1 MYASLIIS
9 LLAAFVAMLG
19 KQWLNRYLRN
29 SGGSMIERCGDRQL
43 KCDGLKKWPLHFCI
57 ESLPVMLQVALL
69 LLVCGLC
76 KHMWSINPTV
86 AYTLIILAG
95 LGVLF
100 YLVIVLV
107 GTLSYACPFQT
118 PASTALRDLWKVLR
132 RAIVA
137 IIVYHMQRLRQ
148 LQDTFLLPR
157 RQPPPPT
164 PLDDVELDQLG
175 DVQVEQP
182 KEWLTPKD
190 LVKIHRAD
198 ANDARCVSWILRSI
212 TDPEALDAAIQLAG
226 KVQWFKEGADT
237 EPPYDII
244 IFAFHTCFDSNGNM
258 YPGSRDRAYY
268 SGRAIQWIHTL
279 AKCKSEELTHRFPFL
294 FTTYKS
300 PASDPDLARLLKINS
315 WNSVNI
321 RFVEYLSNTNPGRPH
336 SHSLWMSNLL
346 LHHTWANRA
355 ALDFNWIQQRIPELD
370 GATIP
375 LDIMLNRLLV
385 WCICLDSP
393 IKERLLGVQDKL

>member
-1 MYASLIIS
+1 
-9 LLAAFVAMLG
+9 
-19 KQWLNRYLRN
+19 
-29 SGGSMIERCGDRQL
+29 MIERCGDRQL

-69 LLVCGLC
+69 LLICGLC
-76 KHMWSINPTV
+76 KRMWSINATV

-100 YLVIVLV
+100 YLVIVSA
-107 GTLSYACPFQT
+107 GTPSYACPFQT
-118 PASTALRDLWKVLR
+118 PASTALRDLWKALR
-132 RAIVA
+132 QGIAF
-137 IIVYHMQRLRQ
+137 IIVRQMQTFRQ
-148 LQDTFLLPR
+148 LRDTLPSPH
-157 RQPPPPT
+157 RQSPPPAP
-164 PLDDVELDQLG
+164 PEDAEVDQLE

-182 KEWLTPKD
+182 REWLTPKD
-190 LVKIHRAD
+190 LVKVHRAD
-198 ANDARCVSWILRSI
+198 ADDARCVSWILRSI
-212 TDPEALDAAIQLAG
+212 TDPEALDAAIKLAG
-226 KVQWFKEGADT
+226 NVQWFKKGADT

-244 IFAFHTCFDSNGNM
+244 ISAFHTCFDSNGNM

-268 SGRAIQWIHTL
+268 SGQAIQWIHTL
-279 AKCKSEELTHRFPFL
+279 AKSKSEELTHRFPFL

-300 PASDPDLARLLKINS
+300 PASDQDLACLLKINN

-321 RFVEYLSNTNPGRPH
+321 RFIEYLLNTNPGHSH

-355 ALDFNWIQQRIPELD
+355 TLDFDWIQQRIPKLD
-370 GATIP
+370 GTTIP

-393 IKERLLGVQDKL
+393 IEERVLRVQDKL